1 MRVFP
6 EHFDL
11 LVYHSMNWGPRVNK
25 RLIGKKGGWEEKASS
40 APAFPS
46 LLLHCKQLSH
56 ALAAIDLAMPS
67 PPQWTVHLTC

>member
-25 RLIGKKGGWEEKASS
+25 KVNRKKGGMGGESKLSTSIFLSASS
-40 APAFPS
+40 
-46 LLLHCKQLSH
+46 L
-56 ALAAIDLAMPS
+56 
-67 PPQWTVHLTC
+67 